1 MKRTTIRFFIQ
12 IYLILF
18 FITTLIRLSNS
29 SFSKNIESMVSKR
42 DIIVLGDSVFD
53 NRSYVSTT
61 SSIPYLLGEHEY
73 LNAKMYAKDG
83 AKMEDINSQLQQCLK
98 EIDNSNETL
107 FISIGGNNILTFKP
121 SNKENKN
128 EEQKK
133 IGRFVDTIFGY
144 YINILKNYDFKC
156 NVVLCNIYVPYNKKN
171 SVYEKCI
178 HIWNKKLSSYADNN
192 NYKVMRLDKLL
203 YKEEDFADNLE
214 PSKLGG
220 EKIVKNMVTFIN

>member
-1 MKRTTIRFFIQ
+1 MKRAIIRFYIQ
-12 IYLILF
+12 LYLIIF
-18 FITTLIRLSNS
+18 FIVSIAHLSKS
-29 SFSKNIESMVSKR
+29 LFIKNVETMISKR
-42 DIIVLGDSVFD
+42 NIVVLGDSVFD
-53 NRSYVSTT
+53 NRSYVSTNA
-61 SSIPYLLGEHEY
+61 SIPYLLGEHDY
-73 LNAKMYAKDG
+73 LNAKVYAKDG

-98 EIDNSNETL
+98 EIDNSDETL

-128 EEQKK
+128 EEQKN

-144 YINILKNYDFKC
+144 YRNILKNYDFKC

-171 SVYEKCI
+171 SIYEKCI
-178 HIWNKKLSSYADNN
+178 HIWNNKLSSYAHNN

-214 PSKLGG
+214 PSKIGG
-220 EKIVKNMVTFIN
+220 EKIVKNMITFIN